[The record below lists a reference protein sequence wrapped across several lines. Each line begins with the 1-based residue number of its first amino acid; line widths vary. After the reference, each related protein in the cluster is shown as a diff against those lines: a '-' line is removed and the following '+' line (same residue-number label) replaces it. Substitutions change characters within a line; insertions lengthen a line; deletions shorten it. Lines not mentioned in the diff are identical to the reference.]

1 MYNSISIKGA
11 KKKPKQPRK
20 PVIAKDSAA
29 SMSFFKGDYG
39 TSEGEIYGLV
49 DGGKSIFLEG
59 TPLLDDDGNPN
70 FENVTWE
77 ERKGTLDQEYMK
89 GFPDVS
95 NEVGIGVELKGGTPW
110 VRSITNTQLSA
121 LRLRFKWDRL
131 AKTNSDN
138 GDVTG
143 YRIDYA
149 IDLRTDGG
157 AYQEVLSTKIE
168 DKTSAGYERTH
179 RIDLPKSKTGWSVR
193 VRRITPNAN
202 SEYIADRMY
211 VDALAEVIDVKLA
224 YPYTAGIGLQ
234 YNAETFNGVAKVEFL
249 KRGRILKV
257 PTNYNAETRQYTGIW
272 DGTFKEA
279 YSNNP
284 AWVYYDLLTN
294 KRYGLGHRLDASMI
308 DKWGIY
314 NLARYCDEM
323 VSDGQGG
330 LEPRFTC
337 NVYLQKQATAYEV
350 LQHIAGIFSAL
361 SYWNGEKIFL
371 DADIPRDPVFTF
383 TNANVVG
390 GSFNYSG
397 TRDRDRHNIIK
408 VAWDNPANG
417 FKTEYEYVRD
427 ERSIAMNGI
436 KPLDLA
442 AFGCTSQSQ
451 AQRLGLRALKTEQL
465 ETQQVTFSTG
475 LAAINCKVGDV
486 IAISDASLAG
496 KSNGGLISNV
506 AGNVITIDRD
516 AVINIGDTL
525 TVNTAKGLSERR
537 NVTAVS
543 GRNITVAAAF
553 DGAEREHVWSVES
566 SDLKMQLFRVM
577 SVTEN
582 DDATYSVLGIQHEPQ
597 KFNAIDFGT
606 DVKPTSISIVD
617 DIAITPP
624 ESVVIKSRHRVEQGQ
639 TVATLIIE
647 WSQVKEAVAYEV
659 EWRKDDGSWIRV
671 PRTGT
676 NSVEIDGVYAGQY
689 LARVRS
695 VGAFDSVSNPTTSM
709 LTEVKG
715 KVGKPPKLAAL
726 NAVGILFGMEL
737 SWLFAPGSKDADYVE
752 IEQGSAPDTN
762 VSLLGQFSYPTDR
775 HEITG
780 LQGGLTR
787 SYRAR
792 LVDKL
797 GFKSDWSEWATA
809 TVDDNPEKVLDL
821 IEGQITESHLYQ
833 ELTDKIDK
841 VSKIEPLELLV
852 GDETKGLVKAI
863 ADERDARINAIGTS
877 ALEGSKSLHE
887 RADALAGTVNGIT
900 EWQEVVDTDI
910 EKSFAK
916 MTYLASE
923 LDFGYAD
930 KKQYASK
937 ARGTA
942 WTFAKTVAR
951 ADYVNSELARGISA
965 DLAGTKA
972 SFTEQITATTVDN
985 LATVKKIENLSA
997 QVVGGYEGDD
1007 LGKLSSGLLYQESTA
1022 RASDFSAL
1030 SEQISLLS
1038 AGVGEQF
1045 DPYKIWHF
1053 DKDSEGW
1060 TGGTYS
1066 NGYINARTD
1075 KLQSPSMSKTLDD
1088 GTIETLST
1096 NAYHHIKMRLEVVGT
1111 PTWLGLVEWAGGSA
1125 TITEP
1130 VIDGGVANVSFD
1142 LKWSGSIDKFTIKI
1156 ANTADNLNYY
1166 KVDWIAVGR
1175 PSPGASSAAVLDIK
1189 RAFSDYKVSSSEK
1202 LTDLTSA
1209 IYGKDLTPL
1218 TASIREQLKALAT
1231 DSGTYADKLTVLDAW
1246 YKGEDASMAA
1256 ITKQQYEALTSADSA
1271 NARKVDEL
1279 FAEMDFGYA
1288 DKTKYANINR
1298 SMQRTLATT
1307 IAVADWTQNQRIDT
1321 LQSEFQGNTAQI
1333 QNELLTLASKDLSIA
1348 SEQTRLSA
1356 KVGENSGEILKLS
1369 LAITKPETGLAA
1381 TVTQLQATAEA
1392 AQRLAGTKGEIIYS
1406 VAEPPAKD
1414 RLPQNLWFKKEGENT
1429 TPHVWNKDSGKWVA
1443 LTDKAAA
1450 DAQAEAAAAKQA
1462 AGAAQTAAE
1471 AKGEVIFSSTA
1482 PEAKKQLKQNLWIDT
1497 TGSANTPKRWDGSA
1511 WVEVTDKATKDAAS
1525 AAGAAQGA
1533 AQAAQNAADE
1543 ADRKAKLALK
1553 DLKDISDDD
1562 KLTPSE
1568 KKQLRLIVDDIKQ
1581 VDIDIRARAAKYG
1594 VSVTEYDAAFTAL
1607 VTNYINDLLADY
1619 NTTSSIVRTEF
1630 NRKFNE
1636 FFAKRAQL
1644 DTSIAIAA
1652 KSVADGLKSDLSLG
1666 YASRNKYASKRTI
1679 PNNMATVIARA
1690 QVQANEASM
1699 AAIEAQDSAQNA
1711 KNAADDAKLKADVA
1725 QGQVNDISADGKL
1738 TPVEKKQANLIWSEI
1753 AKTDTEVKA
1762 NAAKYKVSVT
1772 AYSSAYTALDTYLKG
1787 LITGAEANTTSNID
1801 RAAFD
1806 KAFADVYAARAEVNK
1821 LIVAAAEKQAADAQS
1836 TANNKGENIYSPTAP
1851 SVDKQLPQNIWY
1863 KIEGNVVTAHAWSN
1877 GKWTPI
1883 VDKGAADAKTAAD
1896 NKGEVLYSTT
1906 EPVAAKRL
1914 TQNVW
1919 YKIEGN
1925 TVTAH
1930 RWNGTEWKPLVDTLA
1945 DKAQRTADGKGEVV
1959 YSATEPSVDKRA
1971 ATNVWYKPENGTVTA
1986 YAWSNGAWTPLI
1998 DRLATQANSAVADMS
2013 NDDKLTPVEKQQ
2025 TALIVDD
2032 IKKADTDIK
2041 ARSKQY
2047 NVSTSSYVLA
2057 YDALIKYIN
2066 PLLLNTKVTS
2076 DIARTEF
2083 TRYFSDLYAARA
2095 QLDIDIGIAV
2105 KLLADN
2111 KGEVIYSSTAP
2122 AADKSKTQNLWVDTT
2137 NGKNVFKR
2145 WNGSAWVVATDQ
2157 TAVDLAKNKGE
2168 VIYSA
2173 TQPAAD
2179 KQLPQNIWYKQE
2191 TVNGKAVV
2199 TPHVWANNKWTPL
2212 TDKGVVDAVDI
2223 ANSKGEVITSDKIPD
2238 ATKRLSQN
2246 LWIDTRQGK
2255 NTPRR
2260 WNGLAW
2266 EAVTD
2271 QAAIDAA
2278 ADIKNNLATYVK
2290 ESGAYSTE
2298 FGNIA
2303 GEFTTIQSTVQGV
2316 TDSIEVVAAIGD
2328 AERLKYEISKER
2340 LNKNKAALQGKVA
2353 DLDSLIAKYKAQ
2365 RTDAQAKKA
2374 QATDASVIASYDS
2387 QIALLNT
2394 TITDAETQRS
2404 EVASQVTQLDQEI
2417 KELASLKLTESNIK
2431 KQYFVKFD
2439 SGNRAAGFGIMENA
2453 DATIDFAILADKFYI
2468 ASPSGTGKG
2477 VRPFA
2482 VYASPTTINGVTV
2495 PAGTYMDNAFI
2506 ANGTLDAAKIKDA
2519 TITSAKIGQAEI
2531 KTVNIA
2537 QAAIK
2542 SAQIDDLAVTSGK
2555 IANLAV
2561 DTLQIAGNAVSL
2573 PLSTSIK
2580 SSINLPGGSNQSGTW
2595 VDVAGIDIPVAS
2607 GFCTVT
2613 FSGVYNVLLEQDFD
2627 SRTTVKARLLVDGV
2641 VVDDIGEL
2649 SILRG
2654 RGENSVVVTVFR
2666 HANITK
2672 PCRVSIELFN
2682 TFYYNRNQPQSSIAN
2697 RYLQILVMKR

>member
-70 FENVTWE
+70 FEGVTWE

-131 AKTNSDN
+131 AKTNPDN

-202 SEYIADRMY
+202 SEYISDRMY

-224 YPYTAGIGLQ
+224 YPLTAGLGLQ
-234 YNAETFNGVAKVEFL
+234 YNAELFNGVAKVEFL

-390 GSFNYSG
+390 GNFSYSG

-427 ERSIAMNGI
+427 EKSIAMNGI

-465 ETQQVTFSTG
+465 ETQQVTFATG
-475 LAAINCKVGDV
+475 LAAINCKIGDV

-537 NVTAVS
+537 NVTAVN
-543 GRNITVAAAF
+543 GRQITVAAAF

-617 DIAITPP
+617 DIVITPP

-695 VGAFDSVSNPTTSM
+695 VGAFDTVSNPTTSM

-715 KVGKPPKLAAL
+715 KVGKPPALANL
-726 NAVGILFGMEL
+726 KAVGILFGMEL
-737 SWLFAPGSKDADYVE
+737 SWSFAPGSKDADYVE

-797 GFKSDWSEWATA
+797 GFKSDWTEWATA
-809 TVDDNPEKVLDL
+809 TVDDSADKVLDL

-841 VSKIEPLELLV
+841 VDRIEPLELLV

-863 ADERDARINAIGTS
+863 ADEREARIEAIGTS
-877 ALEGSKSLHE
+877 ALEDSKSLHE
-887 RADALAGTVNGIT
+887 RADELAGTVNGIT
-900 EWQEVVDTDI
+900 EWQEEVDTDI
-910 EKSFAK
+910 EKSLTK
-916 MTYLASE
+916 LTYLASE

-930 KKQYASK
+930 KTQYASK

-965 DLAGTKA
+965 DLANAKA
-972 SFTEQITATTVDN
+972 SFTEQITANATEN
-985 LATVKKIENLSA
+985 LATTQKIENLSA
-997 QVVGGYEGDD
+997 QVVGGYEGND
-1007 LGKLSSGLLYQESTA
+1007 LGELSSGLLYQESTA

-1045 DPYKIWHF
+1045 DPYQIWHF

-1060 TGGTYS
+1060 TGGTY
-1066 NGYINARTD
+1066 NGGYINARTD
-1075 KLQSPSMSKTLDD
+1075 KLQSPSISRELDD
-1088 GTIETLST
+1088 GTIEPLNTS
-1096 NAYHHIKMRLEVVGT
+1096 AYHHIKMRLEVVGE
-1111 PTWLGLVEWAGGSA
+1111 PTWSGLVEWSGGST

-1130 VIDGGVANVSFD
+1130 VTDEGVANVSFD
-1142 LKWSGSIDKFTIKI
+1142 LKWSGDIDSFTIKI
-1156 ANTADNLNYY
+1156 AETADNLNYY

-1202 LTDLTSA
+1202 LTDLTST
-1209 IYGKDLTPL
+1209 IYGNDLTPL
-1218 TASIREQLKALAT
+1218 TASIREQLNTLAT
-1231 DSGTYADKLTVLDAW
+1231 DSGTHADTLTVLDAW

-1271 NARKVDEL
+1271 NARRVDEL

-1288 DKTKYANINR
+1288 DKTKFANINR

-1321 LQSEFQGNTAQI
+1321 LQSEFQGSTSQI
-1333 QNELLTLASKDLSIA
+1333 QNELLTLASKDLAIA

-1356 KVGENSGEILKLS
+1356 QVGDNSSDILDLKLVVQH
-1369 LAITKPETGLAA
+1369 PETGLAA
-1381 TVTQLQATAEA
+1381 KYSQLSTQMGTVTQQV
-1392 AQRLAGTKGEIIYS
+1392 GT
-1406 VAEPPAKD
+1406 
-1414 RLPQNLWFKKEGENT
+1414 F
-1429 TPHVWNKDSGKWVA
+1429 DS
-1443 LTDKAAA
+1443 
-1450 DAQAEAAAAKQA
+1450 
-1462 AGAAQTAAE
+1462 
-1471 AKGEVIFSSTA
+1471 
-1482 PEAKKQLKQNLWIDT
+1482 
-1497 TGSANTPKRWDGSA
+1497 
-1511 WVEVTDKATKDAAS
+1511 
-1525 AAGAAQGA
+1525 
-1533 AQAAQNAADE
+1533 
-1543 ADRKAKLALK
+1543 
-1553 DLKDISDDD
+1553 
-1562 KLTPSE
+1562 
-1568 KKQLRLIVDDIKQ
+1568 
-1581 VDIDIRARAAKYG
+1581 
-1594 VSVTEYDAAFTAL
+1594 
-1607 VTNYINDLLADY
+1607 
-1619 NTTSSIVRTEF
+1619 
-1630 NRKFNE
+1630 KF
-1636 FFAKRAQL
+1636 
-1644 DTSIAIAA
+1644 
-1652 KSVADGLKSDLSLG
+1652 
-1666 YASRNKYASKRTI
+1666 
-1679 PNNMATVIARA
+1679 
-1690 QVQANEASM
+1690 
-1699 AAIEAQDSAQNA
+1699 
-1711 KNAADDAKLKADVA
+1711 
-1725 QGQVNDISADGKL
+1725 
-1738 TPVEKKQANLIWSEI
+1738 
-1753 AKTDTEVKA
+1753 
-1762 NAAKYKVSVT
+1762 
-1772 AYSSAYTALDTYLKG
+1772 
-1787 LITGAEANTTSNID
+1787 SNISGQ
-1801 RAAFD
+1801 
-1806 KAFADVYAARAEVNK
+1806 
-1821 LIVAAAEKQAADAQS
+1821 I
-1836 TANNKGENIYSPTAP
+1836 TTI
-1851 SVDKQLPQNIWY
+1851 QN
-1863 KIEGNVVTAHAWSN
+1863 
-1877 GKWTPI
+1877 
-1883 VDKGAADAKTAAD
+1883 
-1896 NKGEVLYSTT
+1896 
-1906 EPVAAKRL
+1906 
-1914 TQNVW
+1914 
-1919 YKIEGN
+1919 
-1925 TVTAH
+1925 
-1930 RWNGTEWKPLVDTLA
+1930 
-1945 DKAQRTADGKGEVV
+1945 
-1959 YSATEPSVDKRA
+1959 
-1971 ATNVWYKPENGTVTA
+1971 
-1986 YAWSNGAWTPLI
+1986 
-1998 DRLATQANSAVADMS
+1998 
-2013 NDDKLTPVEKQQ
+2013 
-2025 TALIVDD
+2025 
-2032 IKKADTDIK
+2032 
-2041 ARSKQY
+2041 
-2047 NVSTSSYVLA
+2047 
-2057 YDALIKYIN
+2057 
-2066 PLLLNTKVTS
+2066 
-2076 DIARTEF
+2076 
-2083 TRYFSDLYAARA
+2083 
-2095 QLDIDIGIAV
+2095 
-2105 KLLADN
+2105 
-2111 KGEVIYSSTAP
+2111 
-2122 AADKSKTQNLWVDTT
+2122 
-2137 NGKNVFKR
+2137 
-2145 WNGSAWVVATDQ
+2145 
-2157 TAVDLAKNKGE
+2157 
-2168 VIYSA
+2168 
-2173 TQPAAD
+2173 
-2179 KQLPQNIWYKQE
+2179 
-2191 TVNGKAVV
+2191 TVNG
-2199 TPHVWANNKWTPL
+2199 
-2212 TDKGVVDAVDI
+2212 
-2223 ANSKGEVITSDKIPD
+2223 
-2238 ATKRLSQN
+2238 Q
-2246 LWIDTRQGK
+2246 K
-2255 NTPRR
+2255 N
-2260 WNGLAW
+2260 A
-2266 EAVTD
+2266 
-2271 QAAIDAA
+2271 
-2278 ADIKNNLATYVK
+2278 
-2290 ESGAYSTE
+2290 
-2298 FGNIA
+2298 
-2303 GEFTTIQSTVQGV
+2303 
-2316 TDSIEVVAAIGD
+2316 IEVVASLGD
-2328 AERLKYEISKER
+2328 ADKLKYEIAKAR
-2340 LNKNKAALQGKVA
+2340 LDKDKPILQGKIA

-2365 RTDAQAKKA
+2365 RTDALAKKA
-2374 QATDASVIASYDS
+2374 QATDATVIASYDA

-2394 TITDAETQRS
+2394 SIADALTQRS
-2404 EVASQVTQLDQEI
+2404 EVVSQVAQLDQEI
-2417 KELASLKLTESNIK
+2417 AELASLKLTESEVK

-2453 DATIDFAILADKFYI
+2453 NATIDFAVLADKFYI
-2468 ASPSGTGKG
+2468 APPSGTGKG

-2482 VYASPTTINGVTV
+2482 VYTSPTTINGAVV
-2495 PAGTYMDNAFI
+2495 PAGTYIDNAFI
-2506 ANGTLDAAKIKDA
+2506 ANGTIDAAKIKDA
-2519 TITSAKIGQAEI
+2519 AITTAKIDNAAITSAKI
-2531 KTVNIA
+2531 
-2537 QAAIK
+2537 
-2542 SAQIDDLAVTSGK
+2542 DDLAVQTAHIGN
-2555 IANLAV
+2555 AQV
-2561 DTLQIAGNAVSL
+2561 DTLQIKGQAVTV
-2573 PLSTSIK
+2573 PEIQFTD
-2580 SSINLPGGSNQSGTW
+2580 GADTER
-2595 VDVAGIDIPVAS
+2595 VAGTDLEINRISMDAKGGAVAISFGFERLTASDFGNPV
-2607 GFCTVT
+2607 TV
-2613 FSGVYNVLLEQDFD
+2613 VLTLRRG
-2627 SRTTVKARLLVDGV
+2627 SK
-2641 VVDDIGEL
+2641 
-2649 SILRG
+2649 ILRTFNFGTSGGQVDHRWITVPTYVDKPPLGNQTYTMTMRADG
-2654 RGENSVVVTVFR
+2654 RGESY
-2666 HANITK
+2666 ITTTIYS
-2672 PCRVSIELFN
+2672 RSF
-2682 TFYYNRNQPQSSIAN
+2682 Q
-2697 RYLQILVMKR
+2697 VMGVRR

>member
-1 MYNSISIKGA
+1 MSNIKWRNDGSGLGDADYLPDGVVMHDMVYRLPVKGA

-20 PVIAKDSAA
+20 PVITKDSA
-29 SMSFFKGDYG
+29 SSISFFKGLYG
-39 TSEGEIYGLV
+39 TSEGPIYGLV

-59 TPLLDDDGNPN
+59 TPLLDEDGNSN

-121 LRLRFKWDRL
+121 IRLRFKWDRL
-131 AKTNSDN
+131 AKTNPDN

-157 AYQEVLSTKIE
+157 AYREVLSTKIE

-193 VRRITPNAN
+193 VRRITPNTN

-257 PTNYNAETRQYTGIW
+257 PTNYNAETRTYTGIW

-284 AWVYYDLLTN
+284 AWVYYDLLTS

-314 NLARYCDEM
+314 NLARYCDDM

-390 GSFNYSG
+390 GGFNYSG

-465 ETQQVTFSTG
+465 ETQQVTFSAG

-624 ESVVIKSRHRVEQGQ
+624 ESVVVKSRHRVEQGQ

-659 EWRKDDGSWIRV
+659 EWRKDDGSWVRV

-695 VGAFDSVSNPTTSM
+695 VGAFDTVSNPTTSM

-787 SYRAR
+787 AYRAR

-797 GFKSDWSEWATA
+797 GFKSDWTAWATA
-809 TVDDNPEKVLDL
+809 TVDDSPDKVLDL
-821 IEGQITESHLYQ
+821 IEGQIKESHLYQ

-863 ADERDARINAIGTS
+863 ADERTARIAAIGTS

-887 RADALAGTVNGIT
+887 RADSLANTVNGIT

-923 LDFGYAD
+923 LDFGYAN
-930 KKQYASK
+930 KTQYASK

-965 DLAGTKA
+965 DLAGAKA
-972 SFTEQITATTVDN
+972 SFTEQITATTVNN

-997 QVVGGYEGDD
+997 QVVGGYEGND
-1007 LGKLSSGLLYQESTA
+1007 LGELSSGLLYQESTA
-1022 RASDFSAL
+1022 RASDYSAL

-1060 TGGTYS
+1060 TGGTY
-1066 NGYINARTD
+1066 NDGYINARTD
-1075 KLQSPSMSKTLDD
+1075 KLQSPSMSKELDD

-1096 NAYHHIKMRLEVVGT
+1096 NAYHHIKMRLEVVGA
-1111 PTWLGLVEWAGGSA
+1111 PTWLGLVEWAGGST
-1125 TITEP
+1125 TIAEP
-1130 VIDGGVANVSFD
+1130 KLDGGIANISFD
-1142 LKWSGSIDKFTIKI
+1142 LKWSGDIDKFTITI
-1156 ANTADNLNYY
+1156 AKTADNLNYY

-1202 LTDLTSA
+1202 VSDLTSA

-1218 TASIREQLKALAT
+1218 TASIREQLKTLAT

-1279 FAEMDFGYA
+1279 FAEIDFGYA
-1288 DKTKYANINR
+1288 DRTKFANVNR
-1298 SMQRTLATT
+1298 TMQRTLAMS
-1307 IAVADWTQNQRIDT
+1307 IAVADWNQSQRIDT
-1321 LQSEFQGNTAQI
+1321 LQSEFKGNTAQI

-1462 AGAAQTAAE
+1462 AGVAKTAAE

-1482 PEAKKQLKQNLWIDT
+1482 P
-1497 TGSANTPKRWDGSA
+1497 
-1511 WVEVTDKATKDAAS
+1511 
-1525 AAGAAQGA
+1525 
-1533 AQAAQNAADE
+1533 
-1543 ADRKAKLALK
+1543 
-1553 DLKDISDDD
+1553 
-1562 KLTPSE
+1562 
-1568 KKQLRLIVDDIKQ
+1568 
-1581 VDIDIRARAAKYG
+1581 
-1594 VSVTEYDAAFTAL
+1594 
-1607 VTNYINDLLADY
+1607 
-1619 NTTSSIVRTEF
+1619 
-1630 NRKFNE
+1630 
-1636 FFAKRAQL
+1636 
-1644 DTSIAIAA
+1644 
-1652 KSVADGLKSDLSLG
+1652 
-1666 YASRNKYASKRTI
+1666 
-1679 PNNMATVIARA
+1679 
-1690 QVQANEASM
+1690 
-1699 AAIEAQDSAQNA
+1699 
-1711 KNAADDAKLKADVA
+1711 
-1725 QGQVNDISADGKL
+1725 
-1738 TPVEKKQANLIWSEI
+1738 
-1753 AKTDTEVKA
+1753 
-1762 NAAKYKVSVT
+1762 
-1772 AYSSAYTALDTYLKG
+1772 
-1787 LITGAEANTTSNID
+1787 
-1801 RAAFD
+1801 
-1806 KAFADVYAARAEVNK
+1806 
-1821 LIVAAAEKQAADAQS
+1821 
-1836 TANNKGENIYSPTAP
+1836 
-1851 SVDKQLPQNIWY
+1851 
-1863 KIEGNVVTAHAWSN
+1863 
-1877 GKWTPI
+1877 
-1883 VDKGAADAKTAAD
+1883 
-1896 NKGEVLYSTT
+1896 
-1906 EPVAAKRL
+1906 
-1914 TQNVW
+1914 
-1919 YKIEGN
+1919 
-1925 TVTAH
+1925 
-1930 RWNGTEWKPLVDTLA
+1930 
-1945 DKAQRTADGKGEVV
+1945 
-1959 YSATEPSVDKRA
+1959 
-1971 ATNVWYKPENGTVTA
+1971 
-1986 YAWSNGAWTPLI
+1986 
-1998 DRLATQANSAVADMS
+1998 
-2013 NDDKLTPVEKQQ
+2013 
-2025 TALIVDD
+2025 
-2032 IKKADTDIK
+2032 
-2041 ARSKQY
+2041 
-2047 NVSTSSYVLA
+2047 
-2057 YDALIKYIN
+2057 
-2066 PLLLNTKVTS
+2066 
-2076 DIARTEF
+2076 
-2083 TRYFSDLYAARA
+2083 
-2095 QLDIDIGIAV
+2095 
-2105 KLLADN
+2105 
-2111 KGEVIYSSTAP
+2111 
-2122 AADKSKTQNLWVDTT
+2122 AADKRKTQNLWVDTT

-2145 WNGSAWVVATDQ
+2145 WNGSAWVAVTDQ
-2157 TAVDLAKNKGE
+2157 T
-2168 VIYSA
+2168 
-2173 TQPAAD
+2173 
-2179 KQLPQNIWYKQE
+2179 
-2191 TVNGKAVV
+2191 
-2199 TPHVWANNKWTPL
+2199 
-2212 TDKGVVDAVDI
+2212 AVDI

-2260 WNGLAW
+2260 WNGTAW

-2271 QAAIDAA
+2271 QAAIEAA
-2278 ADIKNNLATYVK
+2278 NDIKTNLATYVK

-2298 FGNIA
+2298 FGNIS
-2303 GEFTTIQSTVQGV
+2303 GEITTMQSTVEGV
-2316 TDSIEVVAAIGD
+2316 TDSIKVVAAIGD

-2365 RTDAQAKKA
+2365 IEEAKAKKA
-2374 QATDASVIASYDS
+2374 EIIQAAQKEGVTPNAAILAEYDK
-2387 QIALLNT
+2387 QVELLNKAV
-2394 TITDAETQRS
+2394 TDTQTQRG
-2404 EVASQVTQLDQEI
+2404 EVASQVAQMEQEI
-2417 KELASLKLTESNIK
+2417 TELTSLKLTESNIK

-2453 DATIDFAILADKFYI
+2453 NATIDFAILADKFYI
-2468 ASPSGTGKG
+2468 ASPDATGKG

-2482 VYASPTTINGVTV
+2482 VYTSPTTINGVTV
-2495 PAGTYMDNAFI
+2495 PAGTYLDGNLLAT
-2506 ANGTLDAAKIKDA
+2506 GTITGDKIAAKTEINAPIIKGGQININDKFTVDA
-2519 TITSAKIGQAEI
+2519 QGNMRAIGGYFEG
-2531 KTVNIA
+2531 NIA
-2537 QAAIK
+2537 ANSVDVETLKRSAWTPGYKMFISSSIQTSTSPESFTDREFYATHVSYGSIVSPSMGYKLQAIGSLMFEISVNCVK
-2542 SAQIDDLAVTSGK
+2542 PITVRQKLEHIDDSLNVYVNGAWVIRVWDNK
-2555 IANLAV
+2555 IISFDLPAGASKIQYIVINDKGSAIAM
-2561 DTLQIAGNAVSL
+2561 TLLG
-2573 PLSTSIK
+2573 
-2580 SSINLPGGSNQSGTW
+2580 
-2595 VDVAGIDIPVAS
+2595 DFID
-2607 GFCTVT
+2607 
-2613 FSGVYNVLLEQDFD
+2613 NVN
-2627 SRTTVKARLLVDGV
+2627 VKFA
-2641 VVDDIGEL
+2641 
-2649 SILRG
+2649 
-2654 RGENSVVVTVFR
+2654 
-2666 HANITK
+2666 
-2672 PCRVSIELFN
+2672 
-2682 TFYYNRNQPQSSIAN
+2682 
-2697 RYLQILVMKR
+2697 

>member
-1 MYNSISIKGA
+1 MYNSINIKGA

-70 FENVTWE
+70 FEGVTWE

-121 LRLRFKWDRL
+121 IRLRFKWDRL
-131 AKTNSDN
+131 AKTNPDN

-224 YPYTAGIGLQ
+224 YPLTAGIGLQ
-234 YNAETFNGVAKVEFL
+234 YNAELFNGVAKVEFL

-294 KRYGLGHRLDASMI
+294 KRYGLGHRLDTSMI

-390 GSFNYSG
+390 GGFNYSG

-427 ERSIAMNGI
+427 ERSIALNGI

-506 AGNVITIDRD
+506 SGRVITIDRD
-516 AVINIGDTL
+516 AVINVGDTL

-537 NVTAVS
+537 NVTAVN

-597 KFNAIDFGT
+597 KFDAIDFGT
-606 DVKPTSISIVD
+606 DVKPTTVSIVD
-617 DIAITPP
+617 DIVITPP

-715 KVGKPPKLAAL
+715 KVGKPPKLATL
-726 NAVGILFGMEL
+726 KAVGILFGMEL
-737 SWLFAPGSKDADYVE
+737 SWSFAPGSKDADYVE

-797 GFKSDWSEWATA
+797 GFKSDWTEWATA
-809 TVDDNPEKVLDL
+809 TVDDSADKVLDL

-841 VSKIEPLELLV
+841 VSKIESLELLV

-863 ADERDARINAIGTS
+863 ADERQARIDAIGKS
-877 ALEGSKSLHE
+877 ALDNSKSLHE

-900 EWQEVVDTDI
+900 EWQEEVDTDI

-930 KKQYASK
+930 KTQYASK

-951 ADYVNSELARGISA
+951 ADYVNSELARGLTA
-965 DLAGTKA
+965 DLAGAKA
-972 SFTEQITATTVDN
+972 SFTEQITATAAKN
-985 LATVKKIENLSA
+985 FAATQKIESLSA
-997 QVVGGYEGDD
+997 QVVGGYEGND
-1007 LGKLSSGLLYQESTA
+1007 LGELSSGLLYQERTA
-1022 RASDFSAL
+1022 RASDYSAL

-1045 DPYKIWHF
+1045 DPYQIWHF

-1060 TGGTYS
+1060 TGGTY
-1066 NGYINARTD
+1066 NGGYINARTT
-1075 KLQSPSMSKTLDD
+1075 KLQSPSMSRELDD
-1088 GTIETLST
+1088 GTVEPLNTS
-1096 NAYHHIKMRLEVVGT
+1096 AYHHIKMRLEVVGA
-1111 PTWLGLVEWAGGSA
+1111 PTWLGLVEWPGGST

-1130 VIDGGVANVSFD
+1130 VIDGGVANISFD

-1156 ANTADNLNYY
+1156 AETADNLNYY

-1189 RAFSDYKVSSSEK
+1189 RAFSNYEMSSSEK

-1209 IYGKDLTPL
+1209 IYGTDLTPL
-1218 TASIREQLKALAT
+1218 TASIREQLKTLAT
-1231 DSGTYADKLTVLDAW
+1231 DSGTHADKLTVLDAW

-1256 ITKQQYEALTSADSA
+1256 ITKQQYEALTNADSA

-1279 FAEMDFGYA
+1279 FAEIDFGYA
-1288 DKTKYANINR
+1288 DRTKFANINR
-1298 SMQRTLATT
+1298 TMQRTFAMS
-1307 IAVADWTQNQRIDT
+1307 IAVADWNQSQRIDT
-1321 LQSEFQGNTAQI
+1321 LQSELKGNTAQI

-1348 SEQTRLSA
+1348 SEQTRLSTA
-1356 KVGENSGEILKLS
+1356 IGKNSSDILDLS
-1369 LAITKPETGLAA
+1369 LAVTDPEKGLSAQ
-1381 TVTQLQATAEA
+1381 VTQLQATAEA

-1429 TPHVWNKDSGKWVA
+1429 TPHVWDKDSGKWVA

-1450 DAQAEAAAAKQA
+1450 DAQAEAAAAKEA
-1462 AGAAQTAAE
+1462 AGIAQGAAE

-1482 PEAKKQLKQNLWIDT
+1482 PVAAKQLKQNLWIDT
-1497 TGSANTPKRWDGSA
+1497 AGGANTPKRWDGSA
-1511 WVEVTDKATKDAAS
+1511 WVEVTDKAAKDAAS

-1543 ADRKAKLALK
+1543 ADRKARDALGEL
-1553 DLKDISDDD
+1553 DDISDDD

-1581 VDIDIRARAAKYG
+1581 VDTDIKARAAKYE
-1594 VSVTEYDAAFTAL
+1594 VSTTEYDKAYKEL
-1607 VTNYINDLLADY
+1607 VTDYINDLLADHDV
-1619 NTTSSIVRTEF
+1619 TSNIVRTEF

-1652 KSVADGLKSDLSLG
+1652 KSVADK
-1666 YASRNKYASKRTI
+1666 
-1679 PNNMATVIARA
+1679 A
-1690 QVQANEASM
+1690 Q
-1699 AAIEAQDSAQNA
+1699 
-1711 KNAADDAKLKADVA
+1711 
-1725 QGQVNDISADGKL
+1725 
-1738 TPVEKKQANLIWSEI
+1738 
-1753 AKTDTEVKA
+1753 
-1762 NAAKYKVSVT
+1762 
-1772 AYSSAYTALDTYLKG
+1772 
-1787 LITGAEANTTSNID
+1787 
-1801 RAAFD
+1801 
-1806 KAFADVYAARAEVNK
+1806 
-1821 LIVAAAEKQAADAQS
+1821 AAA
-1836 TANNKGENIYSPTAP
+1836 N
-1851 SVDKQLPQNIWY
+1851 
-1863 KIEGNVVTAHAWSN
+1863 
-1877 GKWTPI
+1877 
-1883 VDKGAADAKTAAD
+1883 
-1896 NKGEVLYSTT
+1896 
-1906 EPVAAKRL
+1906 
-1914 TQNVW
+1914 
-1919 YKIEGN
+1919 
-1925 TVTAH
+1925 
-1930 RWNGTEWKPLVDTLA
+1930 
-1945 DKAQRTADGKGEVV
+1945 
-1959 YSATEPSVDKRA
+1959 
-1971 ATNVWYKPENGTVTA
+1971 
-1986 YAWSNGAWTPLI
+1986 
-1998 DRLATQANSAVADMS
+1998 
-2013 NDDKLTPVEKQQ
+2013 
-2025 TALIVDD
+2025 
-2032 IKKADTDIK
+2032 
-2041 ARSKQY
+2041 
-2047 NVSTSSYVLA
+2047 
-2057 YDALIKYIN
+2057 
-2066 PLLLNTKVTS
+2066 
-2076 DIARTEF
+2076 
-2083 TRYFSDLYAARA
+2083 
-2095 QLDIDIGIAV
+2095 
-2105 KLLADN
+2105 N

-2122 AADKSKTQNLWVDTT
+2122 AADKRKAQNLWVDTT

-2145 WNGSAWVVATDQ
+2145 WNGSAWVAVTDQ
-2157 TAVDLAKNKGE
+2157 T
-2168 VIYSA
+2168 
-2173 TQPAAD
+2173 
-2179 KQLPQNIWYKQE
+2179 
-2191 TVNGKAVV
+2191 
-2199 TPHVWANNKWTPL
+2199 
-2212 TDKGVVDAVDI
+2212 AVDI
-2223 ANSKGEVITSDKIPD
+2223 ANSKGEVITSDTIPA
-2238 ATKRLSQN
+2238 ATKRLPQN

-2260 WNGLAW
+2260 WNGSAW

-2278 ADIKNNLATYVK
+2278 ADIKTNLATYVR

-2303 GEFTTIQSTVQGV
+2303 GDITTIQSTVEGV

-2374 QATDASVIASYDS
+2374 QATDTAVIASYDA
-2387 QIALLNT
+2387 QIALLTT
-2394 TITDAETQRS
+2394 TITDTETQRN

-2417 KELASLKLTESNIK
+2417 KELASLKLTESEVK

-2453 DATIDFAILADKFYI
+2453 DATIDFAVLADKFYI
-2468 ASPSGTGKG
+2468 APPSGTGKG

-2482 VYASPTTINGVTV
+2482 VYASPTTINGVVV
-2495 PAGTYMDNAFI
+2495 PAGTYIDNAFI

-2531 KTVNIA
+2531 KSANIA
-2537 QAAIK
+2537 DAAIVTAK
-2542 SAQIDDLAVTSGK
+2542 IGDAQ
-2555 IANLAV
+2555 V
-2561 DTLQIAGNAVSL
+2561 DTLQIKGNAVTIPRMVYNPS
-2573 PLSTSIK
+2573 K
-2580 SSINLPGGSNQSGTW
+2580 INLTESW
-2595 VDVAGIDIPVAS
+2595 VDLVSATTNTGALGQCSIQIS
-2607 GFCTVT
+2607 
-2613 FSGVYNVLLEQDFD
+2613 FD
-2627 SRTTVKARLLVDGV
+2627 TIKGDALVDDYRVEVRLLVNEVGV
-2641 VVDDIGEL
+2641 RL
-2649 SILRG
+2649 WNF
-2654 RGENSVVVTVFR
+2654 NSRPTGNSAGSFKMVSVEHYNVAYIYLHIEGGHTAAKVQARLVGTSRSQSYVEGVTMLAMGV
-2666 HANITK
+2666 
-2672 PCRVSIELFN
+2672 
-2682 TFYYNRNQPQSSIAN
+2682 
-2697 RYLQILVMKR
+2697 KR

>member
-1 MYNSISIKGA
+1 MYNSINIKGA

-20 PVIAKDSAA
+20 PVITKDSAA
-29 SMSFFKGDYG
+29 SISFFKGLYG

-95 NEVGIGVELKGGTPW
+95 NETGIGVELKGGTPW

-121 LRLRFKWDRL
+121 IRLRFKWDRL
-131 AKTNSDN
+131 AKTNPDN

-249 KRGRILKV
+249 KRGRIIKV

-279 YSNNP
+279 YTNNP

-314 NLARYCDEM
+314 NLARYCDDM

-371 DADIPRDPVFTF
+371 DADVPRDPVFTF

-390 GSFNYSG
+390 GGFNYSG

-427 ERSIAMNGI
+427 ERSIALNGI

-465 ETQQVTFSTG
+465 ETQQVTFSAG

-597 KFNAIDFGT
+597 KFNAIDYGT

-659 EWRKDDGSWIRV
+659 EWRKDDGAWIRV

-695 VGAFDSVSNPTTSM
+695 VGAFDTVSNPTTSM

-797 GFKSDWSEWATA
+797 GFKSDWSEWTTA
-809 TVDDNPEKVLDL
+809 TVDDNPKKVLDL
-821 IEGQITESHLYQ
+821 ISGQIEESHLYKTLS
-833 ELTDKIDK
+833 EKINK

-863 ADERDARINAIGTS
+863 ADERTARIAAIGTS

-887 RADALAGTVNGIT
+887 RADELAGTVNGIT

-930 KKQYASK
+930 KTQYASK

-965 DLAGTKA
+965 DLAGAKA
-972 SFTEQITATTVDN
+972 SFTEQITATTVNN

-997 QVVGGYEGDD
+997 QVVGGYEGDN
-1007 LGKLSSGLLYQESTA
+1007 LGELSSGLLYQERTA
-1022 RASDFSAL
+1022 RASDYSAL

-1060 TGGTYS
+1060 TGGTY
-1066 NGYINARTD
+1066 NGGYINARTD

-1111 PTWLGLVEWAGGSA
+1111 PTWSGLVEWAGGST

-1130 VIDGGVANVSFD
+1130 KLDGGVANVSFD
-1142 LKWSGSIDKFTIKI
+1142 LKWSGSIDKFTITI
-1156 ANTADNLNYY
+1156 AKTADNLNYY

-1218 TASIREQLKALAT
+1218 TASIREQLKALTT
-1231 DSGTYADKLTVLDAW
+1231 DSGSYATKLSVLDAW

-1256 ITKQQYEALTSADSA
+1256 ITRQQYEALTSADST

-1288 DKTKYANINR
+1288 DRTKFANINR
-1298 SMQRTLATT
+1298 TMQRTFAMS
-1307 IAVADWTQNQRIDT
+1307 IAVADWNQSQRIDT
-1321 LQSEFQGNTAQI
+1321 LQSEFKGNTAQI

-1369 LAITKPETGLAA
+1369 LAVTDPEKGLSA
-1381 TVTQLQATAEA
+1381 TVTQLQATAEE

-1406 VAEPPAKD
+1406 VAQPPAKD
-1414 RLPQNLWFKKEGENT
+1414 QLPQNLWFKKDGENT
-1429 TPHVWNKDSGKWVA
+1429 TPHVWDKDSGKWVA

-1450 DAQAEAAAAKQA
+1450 DAQAEAAAAKEA
-1462 AGAAQTAAE
+1462 AGKAQGAAE

-1482 PEAKKQLKQNLWIDT
+1482 PEAAKQLKQNLWIDT
-1497 TGSANTPKRWDGSA
+1497 AGDANTPKRWDGSA
-1511 WVEVTDKATKDAAS
+1511 WVEVTDKATKDAAR

-1533 AQAAQNAADE
+1533 ASAAQDAADE
-1543 ADRKAKLALK
+1543 ADRKAKLALGE
-1553 DLKDISDDD
+1553 LKDISDDD
-1562 KLTPSE
+1562 KLTPAE
-1568 KKQLRLIVDDIKQ
+1568 KKQIRLIVDDIKQ

-1607 VTNYINDLLADY
+1607 VTDYINDLLADY

-1690 QVQANEASM
+1690 QIQANEANM

-1762 NAAKYKVSVT
+1762 NAAKYKVST
-1772 AYSSAYTALDTYLKG
+1772 TTYDAAYTALNTYLKD

-1851 SVDKQLPQNIWY
+1851 SADKQLPQNIWY

-1896 NKGEVLYSTT
+1896 NKGEV
-1906 EPVAAKRL
+1906 
-1914 TQNVW
+1914 
-1919 YKIEGN
+1919 
-1925 TVTAH
+1925 
-1930 RWNGTEWKPLVDTLA
+1930 
-1945 DKAQRTADGKGEVV
+1945 
-1959 YSATEPSVDKRA
+1959 
-1971 ATNVWYKPENGTVTA
+1971 
-1986 YAWSNGAWTPLI
+1986 
-1998 DRLATQANSAVADMS
+1998 
-2013 NDDKLTPVEKQQ
+2013 
-2025 TALIVDD
+2025 
-2032 IKKADTDIK
+2032 
-2041 ARSKQY
+2041 
-2047 NVSTSSYVLA
+2047 
-2057 YDALIKYIN
+2057 
-2066 PLLLNTKVTS
+2066 
-2076 DIARTEF
+2076 
-2083 TRYFSDLYAARA
+2083 
-2095 QLDIDIGIAV
+2095 
-2105 KLLADN
+2105 
-2111 KGEVIYSSTAP
+2111 IYSSTAP
-2122 AADKSKTQNLWVDTT
+2122 AADKRKTQNLWVDTT

-2145 WNGSAWVVATDQ
+2145 WNGSSWVAVTDQ
-2157 TAVDLAKNKGE
+2157 T
-2168 VIYSA
+2168 
-2173 TQPAAD
+2173 
-2179 KQLPQNIWYKQE
+2179 
-2191 TVNGKAVV
+2191 
-2199 TPHVWANNKWTPL
+2199 
-2212 TDKGVVDAVDI
+2212 AVDI

-2260 WNGLAW
+2260 WNGTAW

-2271 QAAIDAA
+2271 QAAIDAVNEV
-2278 ADIKNNLATYVK
+2278 KLNLATYVE

-2298 FGNIA
+2298 FGNIS
-2303 GEFTTIQSTVQGV
+2303 GKITTMQSTVEGV

-2328 AERLKYEISKER
+2328 AERLRYEISKER

-2374 QATDASVIASYDS
+2374 QATDAAVIASYDA
-2387 QIALLNT
+2387 QIALLTT
-2394 TITDAETQRS
+2394 TITDTEARRS
-2404 EVASQVTQLDQEI
+2404 EVASQVAQMEQEI
-2417 KELASLKLTESNIK
+2417 KELASLKLTESEVK

-2453 DATIDFAILADKFYI
+2453 DATIDFAVLADKFYI
-2468 ASPSGTGKG
+2468 ASPDATGKG

-2482 VYASPTTINGVTV
+2482 VYTSPTTINGVTV
-2495 PAGTYMDNAFI
+2495 PAGTYLDGNLLAT
-2506 ANGTLDAAKIKDA
+2506 GTITGDKIAAKTEINAPIIKGGQININDKFIVDA
-2519 TITSAKIGQAEI
+2519 QGNLTGRSGTFEGTVKLKDGQ
-2531 KTVNIA
+2531 
-2537 QAAIK
+2537 
-2542 SAQIDDLAVTSGK
+2542 
-2555 IANLAV
+2555 V
-2561 DTLQIAGNAVSL
+2561 DTLQIAGNAVTVPRYIYIADEKVSDRPAEMTGPYYPIAQLSL
-2573 PLSTSIK
+2573 GSFTYDAQDSAAVSLFVSIDYIK
-2580 SSINLPGGSNQSGTW
+2580 AGRLAAGGGNWWVKVHLKKNGSVMHTWTRSGKAGGNTYTYEDFWLNLPPYIDVNPKTGGTISLEIECYSSLHSDSVNVPGYPTIT
-2595 VDVAGIDIPVAS
+2595 ARG
-2607 GFCTVT
+2607 VT
-2613 FSGVYNVLLEQDFD
+2613 FGMVG
-2627 SRTTVKARLLVDGV
+2627 A
-2641 VVDDIGEL
+2641 
-2649 SILRG
+2649 
-2654 RGENSVVVTVFR
+2654 
-2666 HANITK
+2666 
-2672 PCRVSIELFN
+2672 
-2682 TFYYNRNQPQSSIAN
+2682 
-2697 RYLQILVMKR
+2697 KR

>member
-1 MYNSISIKGA
+1 MSNIKWRNDGSGLGDADYLPDGVVMHDMVYRLPVKGA

-20 PVIAKDSAA
+20 PVIAKDSA
-29 SMSFFKGDYG
+29 SSISFFKGLYG
-39 TSEGEIYGLV
+39 TSEGPIYGLV

-59 TPLLDDDGNPN
+59 TPLLDEDGNSN

-77 ERKGTLDQEYMK
+77 ERKGTLNQEYMK

-131 AKTNSDN
+131 AKTNPDN

-257 PTNYNAETRQYTGIW
+257 PTNYNAETRAYTGIW

-279 YSNNP
+279 YTNNP

-314 NLARYCDEM
+314 NLARYCDDM

-390 GSFNYSG
+390 GGFNYSG

-465 ETQQVTFSTG
+465 ETQQVTFSAG

-606 DVKPTSISIVD
+606 DVKPTTISIVD

-695 VGAFDSVSNPTTSM
+695 VGAFDTVSNATTSM

-715 KVGKPPKLAAL
+715 KVGKPPALATL
-726 NAVGILFGMEL
+726 KAVGKLFSMEL
-737 SWLFAPGSKDADYVE
+737 SWSFAQGSKDADYVE

-797 GFKSDWSEWATA
+797 GFKSDWTAWATA
-809 TVDDNPEKVLDL
+809 TVDDSPDKVLDL
-821 IEGQITESHLYQ
+821 IEGQIKESHLYESLNQ
-833 ELTDKIDK
+833 KIDK
-841 VSKIEPLELLV
+841 IEPINQRIGE
-852 GDETKGLVKAI
+852 EINNRVKAI
-863 ADERDARINAIGTS
+863 DDIAQQM
-877 ALEGSKSLHE
+877 AL
-887 RADALAGTVNGIT
+887 V
-900 EWQEVVDTDI
+900 
-910 EKSFAK
+910 
-916 MTYLASE
+916 
-923 LDFGYAD
+923 
-930 KKQYASK
+930 
-937 ARGTA
+937 
-942 WTFAKTVAR
+942 
-951 ADYVNSELARGISA
+951 
-965 DLAGTKA
+965 
-972 SFTEQITATTVDN
+972 
-985 LATVKKIENLSA
+985 
-997 QVVGGYEGDD
+997 
-1007 LGKLSSGLLYQESTA
+1007 SSG
-1022 RASDFSAL
+1022 
-1030 SEQISLLS
+1030 I
-1038 AGVGEQF
+1038 GEQF
-1045 DPYKIWHF
+1045 DSLKIWHF
-1053 DKDSEGW
+1053 DSNDEGW
-1060 TGGTYS
+1060 TGGTYN
-1066 NGYINARTD
+1066 NGYLNARTTNLVSPTVEID
-1075 KLQSPSMSKTLDD
+1075 GKKYKHVKL
-1088 GTIETLST
+1088 
-1096 NAYHHIKMRLEVVGT
+1096 RLEKVGS
-1111 PTWLGLVEWAGGSA
+1111 PTWSGLVTWSGGSSTIPAPEFKDNVA
-1125 TITEP
+1125 TVGVP
-1130 VIDGGVANVSFD
+1130 VTWGDSLNGFSIKVAQ
-1142 LKWSGSIDKFTIKI
+1142 
-1156 ANTADNLNYY
+1156 TADNLNYY

-1175 PSPGASSAAVLDIK
+1175 PSPGASFAALLDVKEQMQQGDQANAKKIEGVVAFTGADSTMAGSSNDLAGDNVRFAGSWSVYDAVIDGDNYTGQRLDTTIAKVEENKAAVLQEQLARVDGDKAIAADVTLLKSDYGKTKTAVERLELAYSTPESGVAASITRLEASAKEAKRLLTEKGEIIFSYGEPPADKRGAANLWFKLKDEADKSISQTPHSWDGSKWVELKAADALEAK
-1189 RAFSDYKVSSSEK
+1189 RA
-1202 LTDLTSA
+1202 
-1209 IYGKDLTPL
+1209 
-1218 TASIREQLKALAT
+1218 
-1231 DSGTYADKLTVLDAW
+1231 
-1246 YKGEDASMAA
+1246 
-1256 ITKQQYEALTSADSA
+1256 
-1271 NARKVDEL
+1271 
-1279 FAEMDFGYA
+1279 
-1288 DKTKYANINR
+1288 
-1298 SMQRTLATT
+1298 
-1307 IAVADWTQNQRIDT
+1307 
-1321 LQSEFQGNTAQI
+1321 
-1333 QNELLTLASKDLSIA
+1333 
-1348 SEQTRLSA
+1348 
-1356 KVGENSGEILKLS
+1356 
-1369 LAITKPETGLAA
+1369 
-1381 TVTQLQATAEA
+1381 AEA
-1392 AQRLAGTKGEIIYS
+1392 AQE
-1406 VAEPPAKD
+1406 
-1414 RLPQNLWFKKEGENT
+1414 
-1429 TPHVWNKDSGKWVA
+1429 
-1443 LTDKAAA
+1443 
-1450 DAQAEAAAAKQA
+1450 
-1462 AGAAQTAAE
+1462 TA
-1471 AKGEVIFSSTA
+1471 S
-1482 PEAKKQLKQNLWIDT
+1482 
-1497 TGSANTPKRWDGSA
+1497 
-1511 WVEVTDKATKDAAS
+1511 
-1525 AAGAAQGA
+1525 
-1533 AQAAQNAADE
+1533 
-1543 ADRKAKLALK
+1543 
-1553 DLKDISDDD
+1553 
-1562 KLTPSE
+1562 
-1568 KKQLRLIVDDIKQ
+1568 
-1581 VDIDIRARAAKYG
+1581 
-1594 VSVTEYDAAFTAL
+1594 
-1607 VTNYINDLLADY
+1607 
-1619 NTTSSIVRTEF
+1619 
-1630 NRKFNE
+1630 
-1636 FFAKRAQL
+1636 
-1644 DTSIAIAA
+1644 
-1652 KSVADGLKSDLSLG
+1652 
-1666 YASRNKYASKRTI
+1666 
-1679 PNNMATVIARA
+1679 
-1690 QVQANEASM
+1690 
-1699 AAIEAQDSAQNA
+1699 
-1711 KNAADDAKLKADVA
+1711 
-1725 QGQVNDISADGKL
+1725 
-1738 TPVEKKQANLIWSEI
+1738 
-1753 AKTDTEVKA
+1753 
-1762 NAAKYKVSVT
+1762 
-1772 AYSSAYTALDTYLKG
+1772 
-1787 LITGAEANTTSNID
+1787 
-1801 RAAFD
+1801 
-1806 KAFADVYAARAEVNK
+1806 
-1821 LIVAAAEKQAADAQS
+1821 
-1836 TANNKGENIYSPTAP
+1836 NKGENIYSPTAP

-1883 VDKGAADAKTAAD
+1883 VDKGAADAKAAAD
-1896 NKGEVLYSTT
+1896 G
-1906 EPVAAKRL
+1906 
-1914 TQNVW
+1914 
-1919 YKIEGN
+1919 
-1925 TVTAH
+1925 
-1930 RWNGTEWKPLVDTLA
+1930 
-1945 DKAQRTADGKGEVV
+1945 
-1959 YSATEPSVDKRA
+1959 
-1971 ATNVWYKPENGTVTA
+1971 
-1986 YAWSNGAWTPLI
+1986 
-1998 DRLATQANSAVADMS
+1998 
-2013 NDDKLTPVEKQQ
+2013 
-2025 TALIVDD
+2025 
-2032 IKKADTDIK
+2032 
-2041 ARSKQY
+2041 
-2047 NVSTSSYVLA
+2047 
-2057 YDALIKYIN
+2057 
-2066 PLLLNTKVTS
+2066 
-2076 DIARTEF
+2076 
-2083 TRYFSDLYAARA
+2083 
-2095 QLDIDIGIAV
+2095 
-2105 KLLADN
+2105 

-2145 WNGSAWVVATDQ
+2145 WNGSAWVVVTDQ
-2157 TAVDLAKNKGE
+2157 TAVDLAKAKGE
-2168 VIYSA
+2168 VIYSS
-2173 TQPAAD
+2173 TTPDAD
-2179 KQLPQNIWYKQE
+2179 KRLTQNIW
-2191 TVNGKAVV
+2191 
-2199 TPHVWANNKWTPL
+2199 
-2212 TDKGVVDAVDI
+2212 
-2223 ANSKGEVITSDKIPD
+2223 
-2238 ATKRLSQN
+2238 
-2246 LWIDTRQGK
+2246 IDTAAGK
-2255 NTPRR
+2255 NTPKR
-2260 WNGLAW
+2260 WDGSAW
-2266 EAVTD
+2266 VVVSDKSVLE
-2271 QAAIDAA
+2271 QIG
-2278 ADIKNNLATYVK
+2278 K
-2290 ESGAYSTE
+2290 ENVASFVRTSGSFVTE
-2298 FGNIA
+2298 FNGISGEIA
-2303 GEFTTIQSTVQGV
+2303 TNQAVINGV
-2316 TDSIEVVAAIGD
+2316 RQSIEVVNSIGD
-2328 AERLKYEISKER
+2328 ADKLKTEITKAEIAKNVAGVEAQR
-2340 LNKNKAALQGKVA
+2340 DKLNV
-2353 DLDSLIAKYKAQ
+2353 LIADYTKK
-2365 RTDAQAKKA
+2365 RTEATSSRNA
-2374 QATDASVIASYDS
+2374 ATDASVKAVYQT
-2387 QIALLNT
+2387 QIDVLTKSITETTAERNSLNAR
-2394 TITDAETQRS
+2394 ITELNKNIS
-2404 EVASQVTQLDQEI
+2404 ELN
-2417 KELASLKLTESNIK
+2417 SLKLTESNVK

-2482 VYASPTTINGVTV
+2482 VYTSPTTINGVVV

-2519 TITSAKIGQAEI
+2519 TITTAKIDNAAITSAK
-2531 KTVNIA
+2531 
-2537 QAAIK
+2537 
-2542 SAQIDDLAVTSGK
+2542 IDDLAVTSGK

-2561 DTLQIAGNAVSL
+2561 DTLQIANNAVTVPRMIYVEDGISTKNVPVVL
-2573 PLSTSIK
+2573 AQATIDTGVSGQCSIQIAIDNVRTNAIDDRYQHYSRIDLEVNGTVVRYWTFTSSGDVGSRTSVKSGNIFRVYLHPLGGETKVRLLASTS
-2580 SSINLPGGSNQSGTW
+2580 T
-2595 VDVAGIDIPVAS
+2595 DRTET
-2607 GFCTVT
+2607 TVT
-2613 FSGVYNVLLEQDFD
+2613 GTTMILMGV
-2627 SRTTVKARLLVDGV
+2627 K
-2641 VVDDIGEL
+2641 
-2649 SILRG
+2649 
-2654 RGENSVVVTVFR
+2654 
-2666 HANITK
+2666 K
-2672 PCRVSIELFN
+2672 
-2682 TFYYNRNQPQSSIAN
+2682 
-2697 RYLQILVMKR
+2697 